1 MQRNWDYWKNTFK
14 KLLWNSL
21 FYTFEQPFYLFI
33 RLMYIK
39 KIYKAIFIKPDQ
51 EPDLH

>member
-21 FYTFEQPFYLFI
+21 FYSDL
-33 RLMYIK
+33 
-39 KIYKAIFIKPDQ
+39 KIEMTY
-51 EPDLH
+51 